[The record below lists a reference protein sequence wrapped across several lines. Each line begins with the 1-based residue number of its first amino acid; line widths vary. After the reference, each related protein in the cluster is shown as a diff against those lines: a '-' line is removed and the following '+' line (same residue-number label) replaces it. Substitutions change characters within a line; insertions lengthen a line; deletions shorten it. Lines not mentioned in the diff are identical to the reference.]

1 MAGHPRKVVIVG
13 AAGRDFHNFNCLYRD
28 NEGFDVVAFTA
39 AQIPDIAGR
48 KYPAVLAGKLY
59 PNGIPIFEESELETL
74 IREHNVDDVVFS
86 YSDVSHQTVMEIGE
100 RAIAAGANY
109 VLAGSRDT
117 ALVSKKPVICVCAI
131 RTGCGKSQTSR
142 YVVDILHEMGL
153 KVAVIRHPMPYG
165 DLAVQAVQ
173 RFASYEDL
181 AKHKCTIEEREEYEP
196 HMEAGSVLFAG
207 VDYHA
212 ILKAAEA
219 EADVILWDGGNNDMP
234 FYKPN
239 LFITVLDPLRP
250 GHEIGYYPG
259 MANLL
264 MADVLV
270 INKIDSATPADMEI
284 VKNSITKWNPKAPV
298 IEAESVV
305 SLDEDVPLKGVK
317 VLVVED
323 GPTLTHGGMK
333 IGAGWVV
340 AKRGGAEI
348 VEPLQ
353 YAVGS
358 IKATYEKYPHCSAIL
373 PAMGYSPQQL
383 ADLNETVKRTPADL
397 IIVGTPIDL
406 RKLLNDP
413 RKMVRVRYDLKP
425 VRGPKLADL
434 IKKILA

>member
-28 NEGFDVVAFTA
+28 NAGFDVVAFTA

-59 PNGIPIFEESELETL
+59 PNGIPIFEECELETL
-74 IREHNVDDVVFS
+74 IREHNVDDVLFS

-117 ALVSKKPVICVCAI
+117 AVVSKKPVIAVCAV

-142 YVVDILHEMGL
+142 YVTDILHKMGL
-153 KVAVIRHPMPYG
+153 TVAVIRHPMPYG

-181 AKHKCTIEEREEYEP
+181 AFHKCTIEEREEYEP
-196 HMEAGSVLFAG
+196 HIEAGSIVYAG

-250 GHEIGYYPG
+250 GHEVGYYPG

-270 INKIDSATPADMEI
+270 INKVDSATAADIEI
-284 VKNSITKWNPKAPV
+284 VKNSIAKWNPKAPV

-348 VEPLQ
+348 VEPLK

-358 IKATYEKYPHCSAIL
+358 IKATYDKYPHCSAIL
-373 PAMGYSPQQL
+373 PAMGYSAQQL
-383 ADLNETVKRTPADL
+383 ADLNETVNKVPADL

-413 RKMVRVRYDLKP
+413 RKMVRVRYELKP
-425 VRGPKLADL
+425 VKGPKLADL
-434 IKKILA
+434 INKILG